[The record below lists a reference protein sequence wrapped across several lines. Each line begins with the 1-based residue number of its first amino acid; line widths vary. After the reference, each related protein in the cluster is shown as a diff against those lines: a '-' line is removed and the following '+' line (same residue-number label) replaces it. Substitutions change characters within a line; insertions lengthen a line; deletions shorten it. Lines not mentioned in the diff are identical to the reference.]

1 MNAVGELADLI
12 REAAGNTVAFTG
24 AGVSVPSG
32 IRGFRG
38 RNGVFADTFRGYR
51 VEELF
56 GIDLF
61 DSDPSLFYA
70 WAKDFVYAVD
80 AYRPNAVHNVLAGLG
95 LRGLLHAVVTQ
106 NIDRLH
112 TVAGSPTVYE
122 IHGSPE
128 WHRCRRCGRA
138 YAYAEVRPTAH
149 AGKVPHCACGG
160 VLKPDIVFYGEALP
174 ERVLQDA
181 LKACMMADL
190 CLVLGSSLTVYP
202 AASLPEEA
210 YRCGARIVVVND
222 TPTPLDRRA
231 LLHFSDLTDTFVT
244 LGELL
249 DIPR

>member
-1 MNAVGELADLI
+1 MNPVGELADLI
-12 REAAGNTVAFTG
+12 REAAGGTVAFTG

-38 RNGVFADTFRGYR
+38 RGGLFADTFRGYR

-56 GIDLF
+56 GIELF
-61 DSDPSLFYA
+61 DRDPTLFYA
-70 WAKDFVYAVD
+70 WAKDFVYAVGT
-80 AYRPNAVHNVLAGLG
+80 YRPNTVHTVLAGLG
-95 LRGLLHAVVTQ
+95 RCGLLKAVVTQ

-112 TVAGSPTVYE
+112 TVAGSPEVYE

-128 WHRCRRCGRA
+128 WHRCRTCGRT
-138 YAYAEVRPTAH
+138 YSYAEVLPTAR
-149 AGKVPHCACGG
+149 AGEVPRCACGG

-174 ERVLQDA
+174 DQVFQQARQ
-181 LKACMMADL
+181 ACMMADL

-222 TPTPLDRRA
+222 TPTPLDSRA
-231 LLHFSDLTDTFVT
+231 LLHFGDLTDTFVT
-244 LGELL
+244 LGEFFG
-249 DIPR
+249 IPR